1 VGAKP
6 GQSNKTAG
14 FKRLALVVFG
24 AIFAALFV
32 GFAIAQGIGEPSVPS
47 GDVALVQSVPS
58 EIGHVSEAQYK
69 RAALQQLERLSL
81 KKLPKPGTKK
91 SEELTEAAM
100 GELLSEIWVI
110 GEAEELGITVTEK
123 QVENELANVK
133 KQNFPTE
140 KAFQEFLKTSHFT
153 PEEVN
158 KKLEVKLLS
167 TKIQEQVTNEGEPA
181 SNAEIE
187 EYYEAEKAAQFTEK
201 PSRDIRLIL
210 NKEKSEVEKAKEAL
224 EADNSPA
231 SWKKVAP
238 KYSEDPT
245 SSSKGGLQEKISEEV
260 LQGPLK
266 KAIFGSEI
274 GELVGPVSYQGN
286 YLLIEVVKENPE
298 HVKSLGEVR
307 SQISTTLTQ
316 QKQQQHFTEFVG
328 EFESKWS
335 ARSFCASGFIIK
347 RCANFKGT
355 GHPATALPNCY
366 EANPKTPP
374 TECPAPVEQNK
385 PAVPGSVTATKLTG
399 EPLVQRPLPEP
410 EASKAASGGGNSEA
424 LEKAVEEASE

>member
-1 VGAKP
+1 VGAKT
-6 GQSNKTAG
+6 GQSKKGAG

-24 AIFAALFV
+24 ALFV
-32 GFAIAQGIGEPSVPS
+32 LLFVVIAIAQGIGEPSVAS
-47 GDVALVQSVPS
+47 GDVALVQNLPS
-58 EIGHVSEAQYK
+58 DVGHISEAQYK

-91 SEELTEAAM
+91 SEELREAAM
-100 GELLSEIWVI
+100 GELLTEAWVI

-123 QVENELANVK
+123 QIENEIANVK

-140 KAFQEFLKTSHFT
+140 KAFQEFLKTGHFT
-153 PEEVN
+153 EEEVN
-158 KKLEVKLLS
+158 EKIEVKLLS
-167 TKIQEQVTNEGEPA
+167 TKIQEQITNEAEPA
-181 SNAEIE
+181 SSAEIS
-187 EYYEAEKAAQFTEK
+187 EYYEAEKATQFTEK
-201 PSRDIRLIL
+201 PTRDVRLIL
-210 NKEKSEVEKAKEAL
+210 NKEKSEVEKAQKAL

-286 YLLIEVVKENPE
+286 YLLIEVVKENEE

-316 QKQQQHFTEFVG
+316 QKQQQFFREFVEG
-328 EFESKWS
+328 FE
-335 ARSFCASGFIIK
+335 ARWRSRSYCASGFEIE
-347 RCANFKGT
+347 RCANYKGT
-355 GHPATALPNCY
+355 GHPASAPPGCF

-385 PAVPGSVTATKLTG
+385 PAVPGTVTKAKPTG
-399 EPLVQRPLPEP
+399 EALVQRPLPAP
-410 EASKAASGGGNSEA
+410 EASAAAKPSGNSEA
-424 LEKAVEEASE
+424 LEKAVEEAGE